1 MLITHKE
8 EGFTLASFV
17 LPVDHCDLPRMP
29 EPQRSDRLRG
39 AENTR
44 KVGKSRGVCLLCCA
58 LLVSLDSGGGAEGMA
73 RLGWSWGLGSGV
85 WVLGAGVSYHYRRVK
100 VQVQNNYGS
109 GGRAAELPS
118 CRVGGLPSER
128 LSGGSLNCLL
138 CALI

>member
-8 EGFTLASFV
+8 EGFTPASFV

-85 WVLGAGVSYHYRRVK
+85 WVLGFPIITAVLKFKFRTIMVLGAG
-100 VQVQNNYGS
+100 
-109 GGRAAELPS
+109 LPS
-118 CRVGGLPSER
+118 CRVAELADCRASD
-128 LSGGSLNCLL
+128 
-138 CALI
+138 

>member
-58 LLVSLDSGGGAEGMA
+58 LLVSLGQWRRRGGNGQTWVE
-73 RLGWSWGLGSGV
+73 LGLGFWG
-85 WVLGAGVSYHYRRVK
+85 LGAGVSYHYRRVK

-128 LSGGSLNCLL
+128 LSGG
-138 CALI
+138 A